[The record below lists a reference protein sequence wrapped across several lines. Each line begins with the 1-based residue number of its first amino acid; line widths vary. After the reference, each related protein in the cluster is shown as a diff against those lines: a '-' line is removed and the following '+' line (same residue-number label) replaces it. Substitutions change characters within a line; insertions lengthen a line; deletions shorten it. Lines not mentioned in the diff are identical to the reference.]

1 MCYSTGHILPVNKYK
16 KNGDVTIKQYFI
28 VLGYRKIMQFFCV
41 SQINYFGKL
50 KSEANQRSALHQQI
64 MIFCSTSSN
73 KMLLLQ
79 DFNIIGHLRYI
90 NILTRLWG
98 FQDKLIYLVL
108 FSLFESLIWNQEPKG
123 SLNNLQLWAESL
135 KGMLEYWYI
144 ERGLLHNYYFC
155 KQTWIQRCVHY
166 EWSVFHELNTHM
178 ILNTL

>member
-16 KNGDVTIKQYFI
+16 KNGDITIKQYFI

-73 KMLLLQ
+73 KILLLQ

-90 NILTRLWG
+90 NILTRL
-98 FQDKLIYLVL
+98 
-108 FSLFESLIWNQEPKG
+108 
-123 SLNNLQLWAESL
+123 
-135 KGMLEYWYI
+135 
-144 ERGLLHNYYFC
+144 
-155 KQTWIQRCVHY
+155 
-166 EWSVFHELNTHM
+166 
-178 ILNTL
+178 